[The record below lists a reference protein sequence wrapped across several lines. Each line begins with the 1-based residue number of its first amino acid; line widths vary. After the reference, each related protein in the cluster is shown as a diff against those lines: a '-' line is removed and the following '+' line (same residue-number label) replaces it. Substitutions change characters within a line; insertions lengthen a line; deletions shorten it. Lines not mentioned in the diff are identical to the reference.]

1 MLLFK
6 IRNKSVITVSKSL
19 TKILLMN
26 KMKSVFLDNY
36 MVA

>member
-26 KMKSVFLDNY
+26 KMKSMFLDNY